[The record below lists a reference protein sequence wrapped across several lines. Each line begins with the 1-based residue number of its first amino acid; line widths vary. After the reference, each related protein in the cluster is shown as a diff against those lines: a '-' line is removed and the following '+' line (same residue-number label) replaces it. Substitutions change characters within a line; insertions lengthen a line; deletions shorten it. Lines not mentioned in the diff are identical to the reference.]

1 MSPMKVLK
9 NFFSFADLPYPESQI
24 ATIRDKNTL
33 IRGLE
38 FLQNTSVTGK
48 ETNDFLS
55 IIAENDTFIDAGKL
69 KNHIPHLKIV
79 NEAGHSPT
87 PLLNKLAETL

>member
-1 MSPMKVLK
+1 M
-9 NFFSFADLPYPESQI
+9 PYPASQI
-24 ATIRDKNTL
+24 DTIRDKKTL

-55 IIAENDTFIDAGKL
+55 IIGENDTFIDAGKL
-69 KNHIPHLKIV
+69 KIHIPHLKIV
-79 NEAGHSPT
+79 IGAGHSPT